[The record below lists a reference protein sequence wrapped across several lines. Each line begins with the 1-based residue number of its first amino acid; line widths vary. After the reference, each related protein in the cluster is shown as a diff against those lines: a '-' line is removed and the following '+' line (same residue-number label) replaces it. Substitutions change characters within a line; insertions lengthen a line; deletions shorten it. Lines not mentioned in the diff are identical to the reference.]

1 MGWGGEEHCCSEMES
16 LRVSTSTKLKNV
28 CQPQVGML
36 EFTSLQS
43 MRHLSAVSTIETKR
57 CLATDRERKES
68 FEMKC

>member
-1 MGWGGEEHCCSEMES
+1 
-16 LRVSTSTKLKNV
+16 
-28 CQPQVGML
+28 ML